1 MNPIV
6 PNSHGKKIVQAQ
18 DIDLAAM
25 LQAVDG
31 SPEASDAKVDESNSR
46 LDAVYNKLN
55 NAAQNTDQMIKT
67 ALANKPDVYN
77 NFLALAS
84 QPNPRLDDPRVQAAV
99 FGAYHSTDDKN
110 EQIRTITQLT
120 HPALYAANA
129 NKNSNSDP
137 VIPPAYTDN
146 SGSVNS
152 DSIKALLANKGLNVL
167 IIAMYVMLL
176 LGDTDD
182 SIIRQDSETFNE
194 NTDAVNGINGAM
206 DVYGDI
212 SKALQ
217 DYNAMSPKPSLANN
231 PPSLAD
237 LYVYAYNHDDA
248 QAKQL
253 QSDLGPTIAP
263 LNINNDGS
271 FNPSNIPIKEL
282 NNLLNKYTDSINANI
297 LSISPGLTLIGNL
310 DADDI
315 SSADKIGTVTTSI
328 NNITSTLKSAQTSG
342 QSVSN
347 KQSTQVQTD
356 TTTYNN
362 HISAAQGML
371 SVLKQLIQ
379 EIWR

>member
-1 MNPIV
+1 MTSVVLNPNLSHIKNTSHELEMNISEMLQSQIKSPDTMV
-6 PNSHGKKIVQAQ
+6 DEPNSK
-18 DIDLAAM
+18 
-25 LQAVDG
+25 
-31 SPEASDAKVDESNSR
+31 
-46 LDAVYNKLN
+46 LDAASNKLN
-55 NAAQNTDQMIKT
+55 DATQNAMQTVGQ
-67 ALANKPDVYN
+67 ALANKPELASR
-77 NFLALAS
+77 FLALAS
-84 QPNPRLDDPRVQAAV
+84 QPNPHLDDTRVQAAV
-99 FGAYHSTDDKN
+99 FGAINSTDEKN
-110 EQIRTITQLT
+110 EQIRTITKLT
-120 HPALYAANA
+120 HPVLYAANA
-129 NKNSNSDP
+129 NNSSNSDP

-152 DSIKALLANKGLNVL
+152 DSIKALLANKNLNVL
-167 IIAMYVMLL
+167 VIAMYVMLL

-182 SIIRQDSETFNE
+182 SIIRQDSEMFNN

-217 DYNAMSPKPSLANN
+217 DYNSMSPKPADIPN
-231 PPSLAD
+231 PASLAD
-237 LYVYAYNHDDA
+237 LYNYAYTHDDA
-248 QAKQL
+248 NAKQL

-263 LNINNDGS
+263 LNINNDGTIT
-271 FNPSNIPIKEL
+271 PSNIKKEQL
-282 NNLLNKYTDSINANI
+282 DELLNKYTATINANI